1 MVSAHSVDRDRST
14 LLEAD
19 VPASRTDVER
29 MMSLKRKTAPAV
41 LMMLS
46 MQILIPLEQ
55 IVYVLPNVFCKFFE
69 NNLESEMNM
78 TMS

>member
-1 MVSAHSVDRDRST
+1 
-14 LLEAD
+14 
-19 VPASRTDVER
+19 
-29 MMSLKRKTAPAV
+29 
-41 LMMLS
+41 MMLS